1 MIFRPE
7 LAKAILQRKKTQT
20 RRLATAKTCR
30 YRAGKSYAVQPGRGK
45 TAVCRITITDVRL
58 EALGEITLKDAR
70 KEGFVTT
77 DEFRDYWASL
87 YGRFDPDLMVWVL
100 SFQFGD
106 QTDTPRLLAARP
118 GAPHGDYVSN
128 PHLSLRDEQEA
139 VSAAETERYGKLAH
153 ARDHSRRLKA
163 VAEAKK
169 LPLGQ
174 RLERLDDLK
183 RRQRFD
189 ISRELRVIEQRVV
202 RAEKHLPE

>member
-7 LAKAILQRKKTQT
+7 LAKAILQRKKSQT
-20 RRLATAKTCR
+20 RRIATAKTCR

-58 EALGEITLKDAR
+58 EALGAITLKDAR

-87 YGRFDPDLMVWVL
+87 YGRFDPDLLVWVL

-153 ARDHSRRLKA
+153 ARDSKRMSDPLRKQRDTIARALAEMREQLNRQPSRHVADTVRRMEREMA
-163 VAEAKK
+163 VLDRK
-169 LPLGQ
+169 L
-174 RLERLDDLK
+174 
-183 RRQRFD
+183 
-189 ISRELRVIEQRVV
+189 
-202 RAEKHLPE
+202 AA